1 MVGNKIGY
9 FCDPFLFDPEVVAE
23 HIDRYRF
30 AARFVNNKGVV
41 DIGCGAGYGVHILRN
56 AGAQKVFGWDVS
68 PKAVKL
74 ANRRYGTV
82 SGVNFEVR
90 DILAEKVDPSVEVA
104 VCFEVIEHVQ
114 FPEKLIDNVF
124 SGLNDNGL
132 LIISTPNRLARRPGT
147 KLGEAVGNPHHI
159 FEWSPEEFEAVL
171 SARFGSCRLYGQR
184 CMTVEEHQHF
194 AKSSTTKYGA
204 IIGPVYRTIRRTML
218 GRNLY
223 ALLRRTV
230 LARDIDRL
238 PVTVC
243 DIPQHSIPLNVI
255 AVCQKT

>member
-30 AARFVNNKGVV
+30 AARFVNNKVVV

-68 PKAVKL
+68 PKAVENAWFLKQDF
-74 ANRRYGTV
+74 
-82 SGVNFEVR
+82 S
-90 DILAEKVDPSVEVA
+90 SVEVA

-238 PVTVC
+238 PETVC